1 MHVQSCFLLIK
12 PIVFLTF
19 SLSSASTSLDL
30 KVPILAGKRDS
41 RRPILLRVLVRMRCW
56 RKKCYLV
63 SNVTSFKIML
73 SREGLTSVNN
83 NNRASRYREKK
94 VHGSFLGFL
103 FLENTRKNC
112 KLNRALVVVPKSKR
126 LYFHSTETNYYCSF
140 ASEYRLRCC
149 YVQLLTVSSL
159 ITDTISSH
167 RFLKS

>member
-1 MHVQSCFLLIK
+1 ML
-12 PIVFLTF
+12 
-19 SLSSASTSLDL
+19 
-30 KVPILAGKRDS
+30 
-41 RRPILLRVLVRMRCW
+41 
-56 RKKCYLV
+56 
-63 SNVTSFKIML
+63 SNVRSFKIML
-73 SREGLTSVNN
+73 VREGLISFNNN
-83 NNRASRYREKK
+83 NNRVSRYREKK

-112 KLNRALVVVPKSKR
+112 KLNLVLVVVLVPKSKR